1 VYDNCRIIIDEIDL
15 EDIMYLRNKENGDLV
30 EVLDI
35 TEMIDPCRDEL
46 SGRFHAGEEM
56 QEPAMFK
63 KAALTF
69 PSGEELP
76 RCWVDADYK
85 DVTR

>member
-1 VYDNCRIIIDEIDL
+1 
-15 EDIMYLRNKENGDLV
+15 MYLRNKENGDLV

-35 TEMIDPCRDEL
+35 TAMVDPCRDEV
-46 SGRFHAGEEM
+46 SGRYHAGEEL
-56 QEPAMFK
+56 QDPAPFK
-63 KAALTF
+63 KSVLGF

-85 DVTR
+85 AAAG